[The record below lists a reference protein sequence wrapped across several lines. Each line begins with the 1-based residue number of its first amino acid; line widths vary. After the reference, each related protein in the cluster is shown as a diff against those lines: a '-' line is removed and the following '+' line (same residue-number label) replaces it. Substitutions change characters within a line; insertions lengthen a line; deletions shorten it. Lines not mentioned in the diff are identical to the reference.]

1 MTIRCQAALD
11 IDMRETLLAKKE
23 HLWAISEIEK
33 SIFAEPWTKESLE
46 LFLSEN
52 NFCVVCTEADTIASY
67 CTVLTV
73 LDEAQ
78 IANIATES
86 AFRGKGFACDVLER
100 VILECQNRNLS
111 MISLE
116 VRESNAPAITLYQK
130 LGFEIAGK
138 RNNFY
143 KNPRENA
150 LVMIKNLV

>member
-1 MTIRCQAALD
+1 MTIRCQEALD
-11 IDMRETLLAKKE
+11 IDMIETFIAKEE
-23 HLWAISEIEK
+23 HLLAISEIEK
-33 SIFAEPWTKESLE
+33 SIFSEPWTTQTLE
-46 LFLSEN
+46 LFISGN
-52 NFCVVCTEADTIASY
+52 NFCVACLESDTLVSY
-67 CTVLTV
+67 CTVLSV

-78 IANIATES
+78 IVNVATKLE
-86 AFRGKGFACDVLER
+86 FRGNGYASTVLER
-100 VILECQNRNLS
+100 VILECQRQNLS
-111 MISLE
+111 TISLE